1 MKTGRKTIKGT
12 SPKRYQGGFGKG
24 GFGKEVHVP
33 FFQKEHTFWEYRT
46 KKTFGGPK
54 NAKRNTLLAKQETA

>member
-33 FFQKEHTFWEYRT
+33 FFQKEHTFC
-46 KKTFGGPK
+46 KTGNGLSRDFIIAP
-54 NAKRNTLLAKQETA
+54 TH